1 MDRGFATST
10 STSNDELKVSP
21 TTTQQMP
28 PGTFAPQIT
37 KPWCEALVELSQPSA
52 TDACLD
58 LASGG
63 GVNAFVIAD
72 AIEEAKLWGPPAGA
86 GALGGAHNLAGSVL
100 GLDRSREALSKAKE
114 ALKAK
119 QLKGEGSVPVR
130 FEWADAVDKDSPW
143 HETKKKRFAR
153 AYCDNGM
160 QFFQHPEEACKRV
173 RESLIPGGAF
183 VVSVWGPLR
192 PETQPLFYS
201 AYTAMAEVLNGM
213 DNSDSWVNASRA
225 ETIAQFGDPFSWVSA
240 TDQNPN
246 SSAIERLEEVL
257 IKSGFD
263 APDAATEKASH
274 ARFENLEQ
282 AAAAC
287 VGSMSFLEKFK
298 TLNSGD
304 AYAQFLESFERQLLQ
319 NAGSSEV
326 IQFEAQPG
334 STTVGQKGEGSF
346 ISVPATAYF
355 AHATAPWR

>member
-143 HETKKKRFAR
+143 HETKKKTLRASILRQRNAILSEPGRGVQTSPRIFDPWRRF
-153 AYCDNGM
+153 C
-160 QFFQHPEEACKRV
+160 RV
-173 RESLIPGGAF
+173 SMGT
-183 VVSVWGPLR
+183 V
-192 PETQPLFYS
+192 
-201 AYTAMAEVLNGM
+201 TAGN
-213 DNSDSWVNASRA
+213 
-225 ETIAQFGDPFSWVSA
+225 
-240 TDQNPN
+240 
-246 SSAIERLEEVL
+246 
-257 IKSGFD
+257 
-263 APDAATEKASH
+263 
-274 ARFENLEQ
+274 
-282 AAAAC
+282 AAA
-287 VGSMSFLEKFK
+287 VLFSVH
-298 TLNSGD
+298 GD
-304 AYAQFLESFERQLLQ
+304 
-319 NAGSSEV
+319 G
-326 IQFEAQPG
+326 
-334 STTVGQKGEGSF
+334 
-346 ISVPATAYF
+346 
-355 AHATAPWR
+355 